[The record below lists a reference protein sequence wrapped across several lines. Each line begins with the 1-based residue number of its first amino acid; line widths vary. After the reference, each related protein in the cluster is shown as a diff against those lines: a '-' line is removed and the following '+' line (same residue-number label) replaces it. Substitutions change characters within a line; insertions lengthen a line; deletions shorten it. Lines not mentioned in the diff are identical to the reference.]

1 MKTSRPDVETPAP
14 RRETPVRVVVLV
26 GFMGAGKTS
35 VGRELGRR
43 LGWPFVDLDDRVQ
56 FREKQTIPE
65 IFRASGEAA
74 FRRAE
79 HAALEELLKQVENEP
94 IVVAVGGGAFAQSEN
109 TSLLKASLA
118 TTVFLD
124 ASANELWRR
133 CCDDPTERPLRRDEQ
148 VFRQLY
154 ETRRPRYLGAQ
165 LHVNTAGKAVTEIA
179 HEIASSLGL
188 KQPSANEEK

>member
-1 MKTSRPDVETPAP
+1 MKTSRQDVEASAP
-14 RRETPVRVVVLV
+14 RRKTPVRIIVLV

-56 FREKQTIPE
+56 LREKQTIAE
-65 IFRASGEAA
+65 IFRSSGETA

-79 HAALEELLKQVENEP
+79 HTALQELLKEIDNEP
-94 IVVAVGGGAFAQSEN
+94 IVLAVGGGAFAQPEN
-109 TSLLKASLA
+109 TSLLETCLT

-124 ASANELWRR
+124 ASAEELWKR
-133 CCDDPTERPLRRDEQ
+133 CCDDVTERPLRRDED

-154 ETRRPRYLGAQ
+154 ETRRPRYLLAQ
-165 LHVNTAGKAVTEIA
+165 LHVNTAGKAVSDIA
-179 HEIASSLGL
+179 HEIAGSLRL
-188 KQPSANEEK
+188 KQQSAGEEK